1 MAKEQTK
8 KRLGRGLA
16 ALIGDDL
23 AEDNAVETARTY
35 RQVPIEFIEAN
46 DRNPRKSF
54 SSDEIDELANSV
66 REKGVLQPIVV
77 RPSPVHEGR
86 FEIVAGE
93 RRWRAAQRA
102 SLHEVPVL
110 VKDLDDGEALEI
122 AIVENVQRSDLNPIE
137 EAEGYRELISHYD
150 YTQEQLAK
158 VIGKSRSHIANTMRL
173 TNLPDTVIDHLR
185 KGSLTAGHARALL
198 ANGVSAEALAER
210 IVGEGLSVRE
220 TERLAGAAKP
230 NGKKRASASKE
241 KDADTLALEKSLTD
255 TLGLAVTVEHKG
267 DKGGEIRIRYSTL
280 EQLDDICRR
289 LSNLS

>member
-185 KGSLTAGHARALL
+185 KGTLTAGHARALL
-198 ANGVSAEALAER
+198 ANGVSAETLAER

-220 TERLAGAAKP
+220 TERLAGAANP
-230 NGKKRASASKE
+230 NGKKRVSSKKE
-241 KDADTLALEKSLTD
+241 KDADTVALEKSLTD